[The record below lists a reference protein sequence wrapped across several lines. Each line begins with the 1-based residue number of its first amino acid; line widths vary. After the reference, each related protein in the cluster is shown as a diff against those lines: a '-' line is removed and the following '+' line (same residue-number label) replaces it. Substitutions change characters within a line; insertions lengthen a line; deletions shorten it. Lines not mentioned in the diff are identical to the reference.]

1 MSEKIRIF
9 ITALLAALCLALC
22 VCCFTAC
29 GEGAAS
35 NDPPEGGSTEPPE
48 VDVPE
53 EQVEFGDE
61 WMNGEILTLD
71 EAYERALIDRD
82 DLLSIAY
89 YYDPDEDLNEYPDGF
104 TADPLSPDSISE
116 ELERV
121 IETACTARAVADN
134 VGAESDNVRLWYL
147 GRYGDCIALKSRRT
161 PGSLHGPVIF
171 PYDLSI
177 DGVIFEIYIKE
188 MYPLIWHKVG

>member
-1 MSEKIRIF
+1 MSKKVKICA
-9 ITALLAALCLALC
+9 ALFLAVLCIALCL
-22 VCCFTAC
+22 CCFAAC
-29 GEGAAS
+29 EDGTTS
-35 NDPPEGGSTEPPE
+35 NEPPEGGSTEPPE

-61 WMNGEILTLD
+61 WMSGEILTLD
-71 EAYERALIDRD
+71 EAYERAFIDRD

-161 PGSLHGPVIF
+161 PGSLHGLVIF

-188 MYPLIWHKVG
+188 MYPLIWHKV

>member
-22 VCCFTAC
+22 VSCFTAC

-48 VDVPE
+48 ADVPE
-53 EQVEFGDE
+53 EPIVFGDE
-61 WMNGEILTLD
+61 WMSGEILTLD

-89 YYDPDEDLNEYPDGF
+89 YYDPDEDPNEYPDGF

-147 GRYGDCIALKSRRT
+147 GRYGDCIALKILRT
-161 PGSLHGPVIF
+161 PDGLHGPGSLH
-171 PYDLSI
+171 YDLI
-177 DGVIFEIYIKE
+177 VDGVVFGIGINMI
-188 MYPLIWHKVG
+188 YPLIWHKV